1 MTTSRPVKIEQASI
15 HPRDFL
21 DLYGSPPE
29 ESDMWFRLKKYELLE
44 QDLAKDTDGD
54 EEDLF
59 GNDLFPF
66 DNTKLDD
73 EDFQLP
79 MPE

>member
-1 MTTSRPVKIEQASI
+1 
-15 HPRDFL
+15 
-21 DLYGSPPE
+21 LYGSPPV

-44 QDLAKDTDGD
+44 EELAKDNADI

-59 GNDLFPF
+59 ESDFFPF
-66 DNTKLDD
+66 DNTKLDV